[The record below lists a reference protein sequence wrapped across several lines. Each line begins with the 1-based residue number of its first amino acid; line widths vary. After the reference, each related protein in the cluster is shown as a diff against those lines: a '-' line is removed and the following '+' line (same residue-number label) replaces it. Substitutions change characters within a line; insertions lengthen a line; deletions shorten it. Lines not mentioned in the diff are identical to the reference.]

1 MYVLHN
7 ILCVANTL
15 EGEIV
20 KRLSTFVAAAVLA
33 IIAVGIFAGSLI
45 AQTSPGVYAACG
57 PDRREIQASD
67 LPDVVDQDRCPVG
80 GREIVDGGVSVVV
93 PEPGESVFAEAMSP
107 QGSEHLVVSNPKG
120 DKLVLGDAGSES
132 GAQETGTFST
142 QSSGRGA
149 CSDAYRNPWNSRL
162 YNYLRYYFNRRSTPS
177 SLADVGAARAIE
189 KAGNN
194 VSRVRDSCGVGD
206 RVPAVLKYRGVTR
219 TSVDMDAGGT
229 CRANDHKSVVGF
241 GDLPRGQTGNTCVWA
256 WIEDGADRINS
267 ADVRMNKADYRWTT
281 RVTRSCRGRFDVE
294 STMTH
299 ERGHTF
305 GLGDVPE
312 SSHPNLTMSSRSNG
326 ACQTAERSL
335 GKGDAIGLNGK
346 YR

>member
-1 MYVLHN
+1 M
-7 ILCVANTL
+7 
-15 EGEIV
+15 
-20 KRLSTFVAAAVLA
+20 KRLSTIVAASVLA
-33 IIAVGIFAGSLI
+33 VITVGMFAGTLV
-45 AQTSPGVYAACG
+45 AQASPGVYAACG
-57 PDRREIQASD
+57 PDRREIQADD

-107 QGSEHLVVSNPKG
+107 RGSEQLEVSNPSG
-120 DKLVLGDAGSES
+120 GTLVLGDTGSEY
-132 GAQETGTFST
+132 GAKETYAT
-142 QSSGRGA
+142 QSSGPGP
-149 CSDAYRNPWNSRL
+149 CSDAYRNQWNVRL
-162 YNYLRYYFNRRSTPS
+162 YNYLRYYFNRKSTPS
-177 SLADVGAARAIE
+177 YLADLGAARAIE

-194 VSRVRDSCGVGD
+194 VSGVKDSCGVGD
-206 RVPAVLKYRGVTR
+206 KVPAVLKYKGVTR

-229 CRANDHKSVVGF
+229 CKANDHKSVVGF
-241 GDLPRGQTGNTCVWA
+241 GDLPRSYTGNTCVWS
-256 WIEDGADRINS
+256 WIEDGPDRINS
-267 ADVRMNKADYRWTT
+267 ADVRMNKGDYRWTA
-281 RVTRSCRGRFDVE
+281 RVTRSCRGKHDVE

-326 ACQTAERSL
+326 TCQTSERSL
-335 GKGDAIGLNGK
+335 GKGDAVGLNEK

>member
-1 MYVLHN
+1 M
-7 ILCVANTL
+7 
-15 EGEIV
+15 
-20 KRLSTFVAAAVLA
+20 KRLSTFVAASVLA
-33 IIAVGIFAGSLI
+33 VIAVGMFAGSLF
-45 AQTSPGVYAACG
+45 AQTSPGVYEACG
-57 PDRREIQASD
+57 PDRREIRASD

-107 QGSEHLVVSNPKG
+107 RGSEQLVVSNPSG
-120 DKLVLGDAGSES
+120 DRLILGYAGSEA
-132 GAQETGTFST
+132 GPQETGTYTT
-142 QSSGRGA
+142 QSSGPGA
-149 CSDAYRNPWNSRL
+149 CSDAYNRPWNSRL

-177 SLADVGAARAIE
+177 YLADLGAARAIQ

-194 VSRVRDSCGVGD
+194 VSGVRDSCGVAD
-206 RVPAVLKYRGVTR
+206 RVPAVLKYRGGTR
-219 TSVDMDAGGT
+219 TSVNMDAGGT
-229 CRANDHKSVVGF
+229 CRTNDHESVVGF
-241 GDLPRGQTGNTCVWA
+241 GDLPRSLTGNTCVWS
-256 WIEDGADRINS
+256 WIQDGADRINS
-267 ADVRMNKADYRWTT
+267 SDIRLNKSDYRWTT

-305 GLGDVPE
+305 GLGDVPDA
-312 SSHPNLTMSSRSNG
+312 SHPNLTMSSRINDD
-326 ACQTAERSL
+326 CQTSERSL

>member
-1 MYVLHN
+1 M
-7 ILCVANTL
+7 
-15 EGEIV
+15 
-20 KRLSTFVAAAVLA
+20 KRLNTFVAASVLA
-33 IIAVGIFAGSLI
+33 VIAVGMFAGSLI
-45 AQTSPGVYAACG
+45 AQTTPGVYAACG
-57 PDRREIQASD
+57 PDRREIQVSD

-80 GREIVDGGVSVVV
+80 GREIVDGGVSVIV

-107 QGSEHLVVSNPKG
+107 RGSEHLVVSNPRG

-132 GAQETGTFST
+132 GAEEPGTFST
-142 QSSGRGA
+142 QSSGPGA

-177 SLADVGAARAIE
+177 YLADVGAARAIQ

-194 VSRVRDSCGVGD
+194 VSGVKDGCGVPD
-206 RVPAVLKYRGVTR
+206 RVPATLKYRGVTR

-241 GDLPRGQTGNTCVWA
+241 GDLPRGYMGNTCVWA
-256 WIEDGADRINS
+256 WIEDGDDRINS
-267 ADVRMNKADYRWTT
+267 ADVRINKADYRWTA
-281 RVTRSCRGRFDVE
+281 RVTRSCRGKHDVE

-312 SSHPNLTMSSRSNG
+312 SSHPNLTMSSRING
-326 ACQTAERSL
+326 ACQTSERSL
-335 GKGDAIGLNGK
+335 GKGDAVGLNGK
-346 YR
+346 YP